1 MYWYR
6 LYYTSFHGML
16 FNYSIIGIVIY
27 VRISFNG
34 LTSGIVN
41 WIQEYILSA
50 KHSIP
55 QQKEVIFFFFLILK
69 NWSLHST

>member
-1 MYWYR
+1 M
-6 LYYTSFHGML
+6 GC
-16 FNYSIIGIVIY
+16 YSIIGIVIY

-55 QQKEVIFFFFLILK
+55 QQKEVIFFFFNFKKLEPSFNLAR
-69 NWSLHST
+69 SELFF